1 MLRKERGIR
10 CFLVFAFFA
19 ISCVSAEKY
28 QGYDIAGYTTIFE
41 IPVGEKVVK
50 IMNYKDIKPRH
61 SDKLKMSLVNSKG
74 TILDVKDFGYLD
86 IDGSIVS
93 KNTIAIKGKRTNE
106 NEPVNFFLVV
116 EESSDLI
123 KQIPCNNFVADGI
136 ITDGY
141 IIYSIE
147 MTLDTT
153 IKIDIKDGK
162 VFEYEGYYPCVDI
175 FECEKS
181 GILGIFKYEDKWYE
195 ILDKKIKPAKEPYQ
209 PKQKRKLN
217 DYLVK

>member
-1 MLRKERGIR
+1 MKKILNLIFIG
-10 CFLVFAFFA
+10 FVVVGF
-19 ISCVSAEKY
+19 ISCLSVKEKT
-28 QGYDIAGYTTIFE
+28 QEDLSGYSLIYEMPLGVKTIR
-41 IPVGEKVVK
+41 ILNAKNK
-50 IMNYKDIKPRH
+50 NPRH
-61 SDKLKMSLVNSKG
+61 SNELKMVVLSSKG
-74 TILDVKDFGYLD
+74 DVLDMKEFGHLD

-93 KNTIAIKGKRTNE
+93 KSTIAIKGKRTNE

-175 FECEKS
+175 FECDNPV
-181 GILGIFKYEDKWYE
+181 ILGVFKYEGKWYE
-195 ILDKKIKPAKEPYQ
+195 ILDKKIQLAKEPYQ